1 MIDKIIEVSIK
12 QRWYVL
18 VLALALAG
26 VGCWSLATMQVDV
39 LPNVNKPTVAIFT
52 EGEGLAPEEI
62 ERLILT
68 PIEAAVAGAPGVE
81 RVRGTASF
89 GLAIVQTEFSWKSD
103 IYRSRQ
109 IIQERLATVTLPK
122 GVKPVFGPVASVMGE
137 IMWAGVTAD
146 NNLSAMELRSLAEW
160 TIRPALMRVAGV
172 SEVIIMG
179 GDVKEWQI
187 NVRPEQLRQ
196 FGLSL
201 EDIANQVEGALSNKG
216 GGILSQGG
224 KEYPLRI
231 LVAPASVAELN
242 NLTLGKSAER
252 VIRLSEVAELREGA
266 SPIRGTASIDGRPG
280 VILRII
286 KQPAAETLTVTKA
299 IDETIASLK
308 KSLPAGV
315 DVQTDL
321 FRQEWFIHSG
331 LTNVL
336 DALRDGTILVI
347 VILMIFL
354 FNWRTTT
361 ITLVAIPLSILVT
374 AIIFRLFGF
383 SVNVMTL
390 GGIAVAVGELV
401 DDAIVDVENVYRRI
415 GQWRVN
421 GKVAALGEVVFKA
434 SSEVRN
440 SIIYATAIVAVVFV
454 PIFFIPGVEGKLLA
468 PLGLAYI
475 VSLTASLLVSLT
487 VTPALCVLLLGS
499 DNKKQ
504 HGDTKV
510 VLWLKQV
517 LSPGISWSINNP
529 KIMIVGLVLSL
540 LTGGAL
546 YVTAANEGIPNFNE
560 DAMTINVTL
569 PVGTALES
577 SNALAVAIEQKLKTL
592 AEVQRVSHTSGRAGA
607 DPHDSGANNS
617 EIQVAFK
624 PDNKKSR
631 FETRAEV
638 QRVIDSFGGTASFT
652 VGQPIT
658 HRLEELLSGVR
669 APIVIKIFGDD
680 LEALRRTAELIEQ
693 KLAKEPGVVNPQIQK
708 DIVIPEIHLYPD
720 PVRLAEEGLSSGQAA
735 NYLEAAL
742 LGENLGQVQLGAEQI
757 NVMLRADRSLRENAV
772 GLKDILRTPSGRS
785 FEELGLIKVEAG
797 RNRLSHEGGKRVLIV
812 SANYNGKDIIG
823 AVDHVKEQTEVSPLA
838 KGVTVSFEGTYQSQ
852 KDNSRRLSYM
862 FVLGLVMI
870 FLLLFQAFRSVPLVL
885 QIMINIPTALLGG
898 IIAIR
903 LTGGTI
909 NLAHLIGFIS
919 LAGIVSRNGIMLI
932 SHCLKLAK
940 AAGGTVTKDMIVKGT
955 LDRLAPVLMTALT
968 AALALIPFLMGADE
982 PGKEILHPL
991 AVVIFGGLISSTVIS
1006 IFMTPSMFYRFHSAA
1021 KG

>member
-1 MIDKIIEVSIK
+1 
-12 QRWYVL
+12 
-18 VLALALAG
+18 
-26 VGCWSLATMQVDV
+26 
-39 LPNVNKPTVAIFT
+39 
-52 EGEGLAPEEI
+52 
-62 ERLILT
+62 
-68 PIEAAVAGAPGVE
+68 
-81 RVRGTASF
+81 
-89 GLAIVQTEFSWKSD
+89 
-103 IYRSRQ
+103 
-109 IIQERLATVTLPK
+109 
-122 GVKPVFGPVASVMGE
+122 
-137 IMWAGVTAD
+137 
-146 NNLSAMELRSLAEW
+146 
-160 TIRPALMRVAGV
+160 
-172 SEVIIMG
+172 
-179 GDVKEWQI
+179 
-187 NVRPEQLRQ
+187 
-196 FGLSL
+196 
-201 EDIANQVEGALSNKG
+201 ANQVEGALSNKG

-560 DAMTINVTL
+560 DAMTI
-569 PVGTALES
+569 
-577 SNALAVAIEQKLKTL
+577 
-592 AEVQRVSHTSGRAGA
+592 
-607 DPHDSGANNS
+607 
-617 EIQVAFK
+617 
-624 PDNKKSR
+624 
-631 FETRAEV
+631 
-638 QRVIDSFGGTASFT
+638 
-652 VGQPIT
+652 
-658 HRLEELLSGVR
+658 
-669 APIVIKIFGDD
+669 
-680 LEALRRTAELIEQ
+680 
-693 KLAKEPGVVNPQIQK
+693 
-708 DIVIPEIHLYPD
+708 
-720 PVRLAEEGLSSGQAA
+720 
-735 NYLEAAL
+735 
-742 LGENLGQVQLGAEQI
+742 
-757 NVMLRADRSLRENAV
+757 
-772 GLKDILRTPSGRS
+772 
-785 FEELGLIKVEAG
+785 
-797 RNRLSHEGGKRVLIV
+797 
-812 SANYNGKDIIG
+812 
-823 AVDHVKEQTEVSPLA
+823 
-838 KGVTVSFEGTYQSQ
+838 
-852 KDNSRRLSYM
+852 
-862 FVLGLVMI
+862 
-870 FLLLFQAFRSVPLVL
+870 
-885 QIMINIPTALLGG
+885 
-898 IIAIR
+898 
-903 LTGGTI
+903 
-909 NLAHLIGFIS
+909 
-919 LAGIVSRNGIMLI
+919 
-932 SHCLKLAK
+932 
-940 AAGGTVTKDMIVKGT
+940 
-955 LDRLAPVLMTALT
+955 
-968 AALALIPFLMGADE
+968 
-982 PGKEILHPL
+982 
-991 AVVIFGGLISSTVIS
+991 
-1006 IFMTPSMFYRFHSAA
+1006 
-1021 KG
+1021 